1 MQKRILISV
10 FVILA
15 GVLITAIQFGNA
27 YAYGNGVA
35 GRTLKPGSSPGC
47 TCHSGSSNSAV
58 VVTITGPSTLQAGQT
73 GTYTFSVSRSSGT
86 FSTGGIDI
94 AVSSGTLGLGGS
106 SGIKLLSSEI
116 VHSSKFTSATT
127 KTFTVT
133 APNTAGT
140 LTIYATGAGASSSPP
155 AWNHATSLDVTVTPV
170 SGITGTGEIPVEFLL
185 SQNYPN
191 PFNPITN
198 ISFALPKSEFV
209 NLSVYDLSG
218 KLVSELVN
226 GQMQAGNYTTSW
238 DASGISS
245 GVYFYKVTA
254 GEFTAVKKLTL
265 IK

>member
-1 MQKRILISV
+1 MQKSGSVRI
-10 FVILA
+10 ILWA
-15 GVLITAIQFGNA
+15 VLITAFLCGNA
-27 YAYGNGVA
+27 FAYGNGVA

-47 TCHSGSSNSAV
+47 TCHSGSANTSV

-94 AVSSGTLGLGGS
+94 AVSTGTLGLGGS
-106 SGIKLLSSEI
+106 SGIKLLSGEI
-116 VHSSKFTSATT
+116 VHSSKFSSATT

-133 APNTAGT
+133 APTSAGT
-140 LTIYATGAGASSSPP
+140 LTIYATGAGGTNPP

-170 SGITGTGEIPVEFLL
+170 SGIIENGEIPATFSL

-191 PFNPITN
+191 PFNPNTN
-198 ISFALPKSEFV
+198 ISFAIPKTEFV

-218 KLVSELVN
+218 KLVAELVN
-226 GQMQAGNYTTSW
+226 GQMQAGNYTSSW
-238 DASGISS
+238 SAGNIAS
-245 GVYFYKVTA
+245 GVYFYKITA
-254 GEFTAVKKLTL
+254 GDFADVKKLTL

>member
-1 MQKRILISV
+1 MQKRISFSVLVISAV
-10 FVILA
+10 
-15 GVLITAIQFGNA
+15 VLITAIQFGNA
-27 YAYGNGVA
+27 FAYGSGVA
-35 GRTLKPGSSPGC
+35 GRTLKPGSTPGC

-73 GTYTFSVSRSSGT
+73 GTYTFSVSRSSGS

-106 SGIKLLSSEI
+106 SGIKLLSGEI

-140 LTIYATGAGASSSPP
+140 LTIYATGAGGSNPP
-155 AWNHATSLDVTVTPV
+155 AWNHAVSLNVTVTPV
-170 SGITGTGEIPVEFLL
+170 SGITATGEIPSVFSL

-191 PFNPITN
+191 PFNPITK

-226 GQMQAGNYTTSW
+226 GQMQAGNYSTSW
-238 DASGISS
+238 DAAGISS
-245 GVYFYKVTA
+245 GVYFYKITA
-254 GEFTAVKKLTL
+254 GEFSSVKKLTL